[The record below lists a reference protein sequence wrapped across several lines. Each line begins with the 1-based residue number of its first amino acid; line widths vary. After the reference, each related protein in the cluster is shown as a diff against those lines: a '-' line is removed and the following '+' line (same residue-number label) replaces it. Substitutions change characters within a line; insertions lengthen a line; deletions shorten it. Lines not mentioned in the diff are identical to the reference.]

1 MIEGKRKIFEN
12 ATSSPN
18 VFLVARR
25 IRDFTYIVNDVVNNS
40 FDGDS
45 DSTTVPMKWTL
56 KTNIKVVCGKE
67 EALLTKI
74 QQTMNKQK
82 T

>member
-1 MIEGKRKIFEN
+1 MVEGKRKIFEN

-45 DSTTVPMKWTL
+45 DSTTVPMK
-56 KTNIKVVCGKE
+56 
-67 EALLTKI
+67 
-74 QQTMNKQK
+74 
-82 T
+82 